1 MGITAVS
8 LWTRIAFALLTLASS
23 SCDSGKSAD
32 RNSAGAN
39 DTKSG
44 QRLPNIVLI
53 ISDDLGVGELGCYGQ
68 KIIQTPNID
77 ALAARGVR
85 FVEAYSGSCVCA
97 PSRCSLLT
105 GFHTGHSAIRDNKEL
120 TPVGQQPLPPESVT
134 IATLL
139 KQRGYATALIG
150 KWGLGPPGS
159 SGDPAKHGFDLF
171 FGYLCQRH
179 AQNHFPSF
187 LYRNSEIVKLI
198 GNQDHPTRG
207 ETSGGIYAPDLFR
220 DEAEKFISDNKANPF
235 FLLFATPVPHLAL
248 QVPEDSLA
256 QYKGKLTDAPYDGSK
271 GYLPHE
277 TPHAAYA
284 AMVSRM
290 DRDVGRLLE
299 KLEQLGLADNT
310 LVIFTS
316 DNGPSYTGGTD
327 SAFFESA
334 AGRRGLKGQLYE
346 GGIRVPLI
354 VSWPGKVR
362 QGAASAAV
370 TGNWDL
376 FSTIAAFAGLEP
388 GALPKGLDGIDL
400 SAQLVRDAPLAA
412 REPLYWE
419 YADGGGWQAA
429 RIGAIKGVRRNAKKN
444 PDGPLEVYDLSN
456 DPGEKH
462 DIAAEHPELVER
474 LGAVMAARTPSPLA
488 EWNFAKR

>member
-1 MGITAVS
+1 MRITPAS
-8 LWTRIAFALLTLASS
+8 SWTSIALALLTLALV
-23 SCDSGKSAD
+23 SCDTSKTEDGKP
-32 RNSAGAN
+32 AGAT
-39 DTKSG
+39 DAKSG

-85 FVEAYSGSCVCA
+85 FAEAYSGSCVCA

-120 TPVGQQPLPPESVT
+120 SPEGQQPLPPESLT
-134 IATLL
+134 IASLL
-139 KQRGYATALIG
+139 SARGYATAAIG

-179 AQNHFPSF
+179 AQNHYPGF
-187 LYRNSEIVKLI
+187 LYRNNARVELS

-220 DEAEKFISDNKANPF
+220 DEALKFISDNRAKPF

-256 QYKGKLTDAPYDGSK
+256 QYKGKIADAPYDGSK

-290 DRDVGRLLE
+290 DRDVGQLLA

-316 DNGPSYTGGTD
+316 DNGASYTGGTD
-327 SAFFESA
+327 STFFESA

-362 QGAASAAV
+362 QGALSAAV

-376 FSTIAAFAGLEP
+376 FPTIAAFVGLEP
-388 GALPKGLDGIDL
+388 GALPKALDGIDL
-400 SAQLVRDAPLAA
+400 SPQLLRDAPLAA
-412 REPLYWE
+412 RDHLYWE
-419 YADGGGWQAA
+419 YAAGGGWQAA
-429 RIGAIKGVRRNAKKN
+429 RIGTFKGVRRNAKKN
-444 PDGPLEVYDLSN
+444 PVAAIEVYDLST

-474 LGAVMAARTPSPLA
+474 LGAVMAARTPALLA
-488 EWNFAKR
+488 EWNFAK